1 MPRRACGTEMKS
13 GPPSFS
19 HSPLPVFSL
28 RAHFSSLSFV
38 KFSFDP
44 SLRSSPRA
52 LLLVFE
58 AQPFFMSILI
68 VPLILLCVFIAPFV
82 KLEALA
88 DKPITIQ

>member
-13 GPPSFS
+13 GPPSLSLFPS
-19 HSPLPVFSL
+19 HTHTHTFHLFPLSNRLLTPHPLPPNIV
-28 RAHFSSLSFV
+28 
-38 KFSFDP
+38 
-44 SLRSSPRA
+44 
-52 LLLVFE
+52 LLVFE
-58 AQPFFMSILI
+58 AQPSFMGILI